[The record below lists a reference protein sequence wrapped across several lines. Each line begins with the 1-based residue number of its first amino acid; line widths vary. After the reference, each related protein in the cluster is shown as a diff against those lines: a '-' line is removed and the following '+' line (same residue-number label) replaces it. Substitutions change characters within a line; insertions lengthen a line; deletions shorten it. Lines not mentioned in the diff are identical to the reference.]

1 MEATGH
7 LIGSKIVNENK
18 KISNASEQSNSET
31 VTNEHDKEISKEIHI
46 SPDKRHKLLMR
57 LI

>member
-1 MEATGH
+1 M
-7 LIGSKIVNENK
+7 IGSKIVNENT